1 MGPLNSVVNPIDS
14 IAVVL
19 DSVANLLDV
28 VVAVRC
34 LLYAKNEAG

>member
-1 MGPLNSVVNPIDS
+1 MGPLNLAVNPIDY
-14 IAVVL
+14 VVVEL
-19 DSVANLLDV
+19 DSAANLLDV